1 MTVTDANGSARV
13 ARRFPSG
20 FLWGAATA
28 AYQIEGASEQEG
40 RGPSVWDTFSHT
52 PGKVRGGDTGDI
64 ACDFYNRSEED
75 LDLAKE
81 LGLGAL
87 RFSIAWPRVQPDGR
101 GPINQA
107 GLDFYRRL
115 VDGLRARE
123 IAPSATLFHWDLPQ
137 PLEDAGGWANRDT
150 AERLAELAEIVAVAL
165 GDGCRM
171 WTTVNEP
178 QVVANQGYR
187 LGIHAPGHTDDALA
201 AAATH
206 HLLLGHGLVVARL
219 RALVPDAQVG
229 IALNLH
235 AVRSVGPSAH
245 EAANVFDAEQ
255 NRIFMDPILH
265 GRYPAA
271 ARAQMLPPAALVH
284 DGDMELIGVPVD
296 FIGINYYAPHYV
308 KPADPAAAHAD
319 EMPVGGSAEFVSF
332 NPREFPLTAMGW
344 IVEPDGLYDTLMTV
358 TSELPSGCRL
368 YITENGCAAED
379 YIDPNGVVNDVER
392 IEYLEGHLGA
402 VWQAIQDG
410 APLDGYFHWS
420 LMDNFE
426 WAAGYQKRF
435 GLVFVEYAS
444 QQRISKRSAAV
455 YREIAETNTLAGAAL
470 ERSVS

>member
-28 AYQIEGASEQEG
+28 AYQVEGASAQEG

-52 PGKVRGGDTGDI
+52 PGKVRRGDTGDI
-64 ACDFYNRSEED
+64 ACDFYYRSEQD

-81 LGLGAL
+81 LGLTAF
-87 RFSIAWPRVQPDGR
+87 RFSIGWPRVQPGGR
-101 GPINQA
+101 GAINQA

-115 VDGLRARE
+115 VDGLRARD
-123 IAPSATLFHWDLPQ
+123 ILPSATLFHWDLPQ

-150 AERLAELAEIVAVAL
+150 AERLAELAEIVAGVL
-165 GDGCRM
+165 GDACGM

-206 HLLLGHGLVVARL
+206 HLLLGHGLALARL
-219 RALVPDAQVG
+219 RALAPDAQVG

-235 AVRSVGPSAH
+235 AVRSVEASAQ
-245 EAANVFDAEQ
+245 EAASLFDAEQ
-255 NRIFMDPILH
+255 NRIFMDPVLH
-265 GRYPAA
+265 GRYPAG
-271 ARAQMLPPAALVH
+271 ARAQMLPPDSLVR
-284 DGDMELIGVPVD
+284 DGDMEVISAPID
-296 FIGINYYAPHYV
+296 FVGINYYSPHYV
-308 KPADPAAAHAD
+308 KPADPAGAHAD
-319 EMPVGGSAEFVSF
+319 ETPVSGRPGFVSF
-332 NPREFPLTAMGW
+332 NPRRFPLSAMGW

-379 YIDPNGVVNDVER
+379 YVDPNGVVNDVER
-392 IEYLEGHLGA
+392 IEYLEGHLEA
-402 VWQAIQDG
+402 AWRAIEDG

-420 LMDNFE
+420 LLDNFE

-435 GLVFVEYAS
+435 GLVFVEYGT
-444 QQRISKRSAAV
+444 QERIPKRSAAV
-455 YREIAETNTLAGAAL
+455 YREVAATNTLACGALQESA
-470 ERSVS
+470 S